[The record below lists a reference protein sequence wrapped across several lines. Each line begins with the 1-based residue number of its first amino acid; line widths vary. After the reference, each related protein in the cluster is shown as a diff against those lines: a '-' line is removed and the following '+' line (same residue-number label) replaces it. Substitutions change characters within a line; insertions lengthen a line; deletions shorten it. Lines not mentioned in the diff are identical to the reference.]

1 MSKKQ
6 NKPTA
11 DHWVVDEGHVI
22 IPAFESGG
30 VQYYM
35 MKDIF
40 NSFAGRALDAMAI
53 YEKWSM
59 RTTPEFMGGWLQ
71 ALENTINANPIKI
84 TEVAEMIN
92 VMRERINFAIP
103 TESIIWELA
112 SVAFFDRNESP
123 YRYDP
128 EYAKDKIARW
138 KGDIGLPAFF
148 FQDPVKGYGQLT
160 GLIRRRFQE
169 LFESNGGGT
178 RETIRESAIQTFVRS
193 AEARFLISVRIRT
206 EFSLDANKLNIY
218 EYYMLLEQLDKIS
231 RGRERSH

>member
-138 KGDIGLPAFF
+138 KEDIGLPAFF
-148 FQDPVKGYGQLT
+148 FKTPLRDMVSLPDLSEDGFKNYLKATEAVHGKQLEKVLSKLSSGQQKQDFLSVL
-160 GLIRRRFQE
+160 
-169 LFESNGGGT
+169 ES
-178 RETIRESAIQTFVRS
+178 
-193 AEARFLISVRIRT
+193 
-206 EFSLDANKLNIY
+206 
-218 EYYMLLEQLDKIS
+218 
-231 RGRERSH
+231 ERNLV